1 MDSQFKVFVMFG
13 KDIPYEN
20 IIFDKAGVVPV
31 ITNYGFFVGLSESS
45 NKYAFFAGHR
55 EDDELGYETAL
66 REYNEESGSVIIE
79 IDKEILM
86 KSKAVLYLPEEYFLT
101 LPKKIMSF
109 LLQYLVYDGE
119 MTYAKKFN
127 TNTRLYYFVKVE
139 FDGNISDYINDINT
153 VFDEYK
159 NEYKNEKHRNEMLH
173 IYFLK
178 FKDYIK
184 KYKKLTFILSYI
196 YEILASE
203 NAFPYCD
210 FCYKTI

>member
-1 MDSQFKVFVMFG
+1 MDSLFKVFVMSG

-20 IIFDKAGVVPV
+20 IVFDKAGVIPV
-31 ITNYGFFVGLSESS
+31 IPNYGFFVGLSKYS

-55 EDDELGYETAL
+55 DDNELGYETAL

-79 IDKEILM
+79 IDKEMLM
-86 KSKAVLYLPEEYFLT
+86 ESDAVLYLPEEYFIS
-101 LPKKIMSF
+101 LPKKTRSF

-119 MTYAKKFN
+119 MICAKKFN
-127 TNTRLYYFVKVE
+127 TNTRLYYFVKIE
-139 FDGNISDYINDINT
+139 FNGNISAYINDINT
-153 VFDEYK
+153 AFDEYK
-159 NEYKNEKHRNEMLH
+159 NKYKNQEHRNEMLY

-178 FKDYIK
+178 FKDYID

-196 YEILASE
+196 YEILASI